1 MLNNK
6 KIMFIVGE
14 TSADLHTS
22 VVLDKLKNIDDQLEF
37 IGTGGDKMISSGLNS
52 IYHIRDLSIL
62 GFSEVLKHIPFI
74 KKVKKKVIDTINKEK
89 INTVVL
95 VDYPEFNL
103 SIAEKIRN
111 KVKNIIYFISPQIW
125 AWRKGRINKMK
136 RLLDKMIVV
145 FPFEKEIYEQA
156 KIDVEYVG
164 HPLSER
170 ISEHKFIS
178 RDEFFK
184 KFNLNSTKGI
194 LLLMPG
200 SRLQEVK
207 KILPEVMKAAEELAN
222 KYNLQIIIAG
232 AQNISDEDYNNFAG
246 SKNFHLLRD
255 FNYELLRYSK
265 FGIIKSGTSTV
276 EAALS
281 ELPFVVVYSTSALTH
296 FIGKKLIKINYIAMP
311 NIIAN
316 KKIVEELIQ
325 KEVNKKRIFETC
337 DKILSDDKKLNTI
350 KSNLRKVKEKL
361 NSQNCSIKTA
371 EIIYSFV
378 NEK

>member
-1 MLNNK
+1 MSMNK

-22 VVLDKLKNIDDQLEF
+22 VVLENLKKLDNKLEF
-37 IGTGGDKMISSGLNS
+37 IGTGGDKMIAAGLNA
-52 IYHIRDLSIL
+52 IFNIRDLSIL
-62 GFSEVLKHIPFI
+62 GFSEVVKHIPFI
-74 KKVKKKVIDTINKEK
+74 RKVKNRLIKTIEREK
-89 INTVVL
+89 ISTIVL

-103 SIAEKIRN
+103 SIARKIRN

-125 AWRKGRINKMK
+125 AWRKGRIKKMK
-136 RLLDKMIVV
+136 MLIDKMIVV
-145 FPFEKEIYEQA
+145 FPFEKEIYE
-156 KIDVEYVG
+156 KENIDVEYVG
-164 HPLSER
+164 HPITER
-170 ISEHKFIS
+170 INEHNFLS
-178 RDEFFK
+178 RAEFFE
-184 KFNLNSTKGI
+184 KFNLEPTKEI

-207 KILPEVMKAAEELAN
+207 KILPEVMKAAEELAK

-232 AQNISDEDYNNFAG
+232 AQNISEESYNTFAG
-246 SKNFHLLRD
+246 SKNFQLLRD
-255 FNYELLRYSK
+255 YNYELLKYSK

-281 ELPFVVVYSTSALTH
+281 ELPFIVVYSTSAITH
-296 FIGKKLIKINYIAMP
+296 FIGKKLIKINYLAMP

-316 KKIVEELIQ
+316 EKIVEELIQ
-325 KEVNKKRIFETC
+325 KDVNKKRIFETC
-337 DKILSDDKKLNTI
+337 DKILCDKNILDTI
-350 KSNLRKVKEKL
+350 KINLRKVKEKL
-361 NSQNCSIKTA
+361 NSQNCSKKTA